1 MLGNSKA
8 VYIFFYVKD
17 MAVSRNFFAEKLGL
31 PVLEEDEGCVKF
43 DAGGVILALNRASDF
58 NIKLGDRPD
67 DTSITIFHTYGVD
80 ALRASLEARGV
91 EFSGP
96 TERLDI
102 GSTAPFYDPD
112 GHCFSLYQPSD
123 MAMMWP
129 SANKIRSILHPTG
142 GSPVLLGKVRPPD
155 EDKLVHQGMAG
166 AKIIYQFLF
175 VGDTGKAQA
184 FYADTL
190 HLPVLEAAPHAG
202 VVKYDAGGFILAT
215 HLIDSEEGVRA
226 KREDLARP
234 RSVAVVFYTENARA
248 VFQELAATT
257 RCSKLAEGEIGLTAD
272 FRDPDGHIFYIY
284 EASEKAMSWSSGRK
298 IRELLGGDANS
309 GATKP
314 ARQKKARVR

>member
-1 MLGNSKA
+1 MLANSKV

-17 MAVSRNFFAEKLGL
+17 LAVSRDFFDKKLGL
-31 PVLEEDEGCVKF
+31 RVLEEDEACVKF
-43 DAGGVILALNRASDF
+43 DAGDVILALNRAGDFGIPLSD
-58 NIKLGDRPD
+58 GPD

-96 TERLDI
+96 TQRLDI
-102 GSTAPFYDPD
+102 GSAAAFYDPD

-129 SANKIRSILHPTG
+129 SAKKIRAILHAG
-142 GSPVLLGKVRPPD
+142 AQSPSLLGKVRPAD
-155 EDKLVHQGMAG
+155 EEKLNPEAL
-166 AKIIYQFLF
+166 ASSKIIYQFLF
-175 VGDTGKAQA
+175 IGNTEKASE
-184 FYADTL
+184 FYAQTL

-234 RSVAVVFYTENARA
+234 RSVAVVFHVEDARA
-248 VFQELAATT
+248 VHQQLASAANV
-257 RCSKLAEGEIGLTAD
+257 RSSDLVKAEIGLTAR
-272 FRDPDGHIFYIY
+272 FQDPDGHTFYIY
-284 EASEKAMSWSSGRK
+284 EPSEGAMRWPSGKK
-298 IRELLGGDANS
+298 ISEILSQQLTISA
-309 GATKP
+309 
-314 ARQKKARVR
+314 